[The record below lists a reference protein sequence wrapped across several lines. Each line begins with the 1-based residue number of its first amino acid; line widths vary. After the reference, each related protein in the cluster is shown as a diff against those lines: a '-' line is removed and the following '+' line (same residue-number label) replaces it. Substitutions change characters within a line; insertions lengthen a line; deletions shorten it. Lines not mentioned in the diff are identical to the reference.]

1 MNVFENQALLRAI
14 LIAAS
19 GVVVGLMLSL
29 GRGLVRL
36 IWKYKREAADVPLE
50 ELLRAAVPIMER
62 LEAEFNG

>member
-14 LIAAS
+14 LIAASAS

-36 IWKYKREAADVPLE
+36 
-50 ELLRAAVPIMER
+50 
-62 LEAEFNG
+62 G